1 MLDRYNNDWWRGAV
15 IYQIYPRSF
24 RDSDGNGVGDLAGI
38 VSKLDYIASLGVDAV
53 WISPFFKSPMED
65 FGYDVEDYRAVDPLF
80 GSLQDFKDLLAGAHT
95 RGIRILIDL
104 VISHTSDR
112 HRWFVESR
120 QDQTNPHADWYVWA
134 NRLDTGAPP
143 NNWLSVFGGSA
154 WEWDTRRC
162 QYYLHNFLKSQPDL
176 NFHNPA
182 VQSAVLGEAQYWL
195 DLGVDG
201 FRLDVVNYYY
211 HDEEL
216 RNNPPLPAGVATN
229 TVSRSN
235 PYSCQNHIYDKT
247 RPETLAFLERFRA
260 LLNKYPGTAAV
271 GELAVDTDV
280 ALTSASYTECDKR
293 LHMVYSF
300 DLMCPKMSATYI
312 RSAVSAMED
321 GIESGWVSWA
331 LTNHDFPR
339 VVSRWGFDEH
349 TDLAAPMLV
358 ALVCSLRGTPCLYQ
372 GEELGLPEADVPFE
386 RLQDPYGKTFWPRY
400 KGRDG
405 CRTPIPWERNA
416 PYGAF
421 SDVEPWLP
429 IPHEHLRR
437 AVDCQIVEPNSP
449 LSRIRKFLAW
459 RRKQPVLTRGSIR
472 FIDTPE
478 PLLAIVREID
488 GRELLALFNLGN
500 ASARFDPPSTLPQIF
515 ALVPA
520 AEHGFEAQ
528 LCDGGVVLPPFGV
541 AFLALTEG
549 AAA

>member
-1 MLDRYNNDWWRGAV
+1 MFDRYNIDWWRGAV

-65 FGYDVEDYRAVDPLF
+65 FGYDVEDYRTIDPLF
-80 GSLQDFKDLLAGAHT
+80 GSLQDFKDLLAGAHA

-120 QDQTNPHADWYVWA
+120 QDKSNLHADWYVWA
-134 NRLDTGAPP
+134 NPLDTGAPP

-154 WEWDTRRC
+154 WEWDARRC

-176 NFHNPA
+176 NFHNLA
-182 VQSAVLGEAQYWL
+182 VRDAVLDEAQIWL

-201 FRLDVVNYYY
+201 FRLDVVNYYF
-211 HDEEL
+211 HDKEL
-216 RNNPPLPAGVATN
+216 RNNPSLQAGVVTH

-235 PYSCQNHIYDKT
+235 PYSYQDHIYDKT

-260 LLNKYPGTAAV
+260 LLNSYPGTTAV
-271 GELAVDTDV
+271 GELGVDTDV
-280 ALTSASYTECDKR
+280 VRTSAAYTERGKR
-293 LHMVYSF
+293 LQMVYSF
-300 DLMCPKMSATYI
+300 DLMCPKISAAYI
-312 RSAVSAMED
+312 RSTVSAMD
-321 GIESGWVSWA
+321 AALESGWVSWA

-339 VVSRWGFDEH
+339 VVSRWGFGEYADI
-349 TDLAAPMLV
+349 AAPMLI
-358 ALVCSLRGTPCLYQ
+358 ALVCSLRGSPCIFQ

-405 CRTPIPWERNA
+405 CRTPIPWEGDA
-416 PYGAF
+416 PYAAF
-421 SDVEPWLP
+421 SNVEPWLP

-437 AVDCQIVEPNSP
+437 AVDHQECRSDSP
-449 LSRIRKFLAW
+449 LRRVRKFLAW
-459 RRKQPVLTRGSIR
+459 RRKQPVLTGGSIR
-472 FIDTPE
+472 FIDAPE
-478 PLLAIVREID
+478 PLLAFVREIK
-488 GRELLALFNLGN
+488 GRRLLALFNLGI
-500 ASARFDPPSTLPQIF
+500 ARQQFDLNQAFELEP
-515 ALVPA
+515 AL
-520 AEHGFEAQ
+520 EHGFETQ
-528 LCDGGVVLPPFGV
+528 LRDGGVVLPAFGV
-541 AFLALTEG
+541 AFLALTENEVI
-549 AAA
+549 